1 MVAART
7 VLEALSRQELQLL
20 TRGSGPPPTSV
31 NLDRHE
37 LAPCSFCRLPL
48 LDLGCSHLFC
58 PRCKIFESTPPLL
71 QWETAGGKK
80 APCAPVC
87 NNEAQAAG
95 PSIALPFEGCLTS
108 TCSGNPQL
116 TGPWFFPMTWGDTQE
131 LPEALQREGG
141 GPPAGPP
148 CLIPWL
154 GPDLPQE
161 LAGSEFCT
169 PPVSP
174 ALAESVTGGSTPP
187 LIFPSQTVQSKP
199 SQSQGRP
206 VSIHKALLTGQRC
219 PQAATRRGVGRNR
232 SAARASLWAATR
244 KQRTEVKERRTRR
257 SNASFWKR
265 WSPEAW
271 DSPSGWEV
279 VDPTPHAPAVPA
291 RSGDCKSSEP
301 YSPADGRA
309 YPVQAVRRPRA
320 KGYRRQ
326 RRPSPKDAT
335 AAQLHDLATLLKSK
349 VANDP
354 ELHSAAI
361 ACADW
366 VESQGLP
373 EEALESQLVWQVL
386 EHCSG
391 TPGPLDLPTLAA
403 FADIAIEAQ
412 APGQPKPLT
421 LAIANI
427 TKWRQEILQWF
438 QQTGSDCLLAQET
451 HLDLDQV
458 QQAKSAL
465 LTAGLHSFWA
475 GATPEN
481 RTKGGLVVATPWQ
494 THPRLVHSF
503 TIEGC
508 GFLAVELPRVRWRL
522 VVISVYLQSGI
533 GLSAE
538 PNATILAHLLALVQ
552 TLPNWVAAGDWNVD
566 LDKFAST
573 NIATEAKGQLLG
585 SKEAAISTG
594 NTLDF
599 VLASRSVAGLLRL
612 RVEEIVP
619 FAPHF
624 CLKLEVDVGQ
634 GLLNLPALKG
644 FSSIQSLLNSEKGG
658 PAPARFPATS
668 FEETGDSPLP
678 VRTTPDS
685 DQGGT
690 ETQQPPRKLV
700 LNIGGVSLAPT
711 AATCGFAAF
720 SCSVELELLGK
731 AYGRGAHNPVEYKP
745 VLRDDRQATRWHARP
760 NAILAQ
766 IMRIAKL
773 LEAQQPPPTELLELA
788 RQYLA
793 EEEALET
800 STPAWA
806 EVLGISCDLLPAA
819 LPILSQR
826 QVTSLVDGLQQE
838 INLSKLRVSRR
849 SRDSYSRWLQ
859 GSSEGGLKP
868 LFRCIRKYEASV
880 ERPFPSFSAASKL
893 LLRLQQW
900 SQLWKSSGS
909 KPDPC
914 FEDLR
919 HRAIEQARALP
930 AITGERVAQYM
941 SRAPLKAPGPDGWT
955 PHLMRA
961 LTAAQCQRL
970 ALIMRE
976 AELSGNF
983 PEQWHVSLV
992 VLLPKSPEIE
1002 RPIALMHVLLK
1013 SWMKLRWSLLEQWQ
1027 QGFASRGWWDSCG
1040 PGHSCL
1046 DVAVRRLIQYEA
1058 SHTVQEHR
1066 ITLYLDLS
1074 CFYETIIHSR
1084 LVEHAQGVDFPPLLL
1099 WGAIGAYRGPRL
1111 LTADGLVAPPAYA
1124 SRGVLA
1130 GCPIAVA
1137 LSKVALWPA
1146 CHAVL
1151 NQPAVSTAD
1160 TWVDDLSVDFCGPNP
1175 QQVAAK
1181 GLRVARSL
1189 FGALAEEGL
1198 EVSLK
1203 KTTWIASSPAVEAA
1217 LKKQSQGEATQVSS
1231 VAKDLGV
1238 ANAAGRARRTQVQS
1252 IRLRKGFTRG
1262 TRLQTLRVNSVA
1274 HRVRVSKMGSLSAA
1288 IWGHQGLGISPKQL
1302 RGLRSQAAL
1311 AGRKQQL
1318 GSLDVVFSLGEGNC
1332 SDPLRTVILQHW
1344 RTLHKLLFAH
1354 PTPEQYQRL
1363 WKITWTKLASAPK
1376 RWALVKG
1383 PVAAMVAYLQD
1394 LGVDAS
1400 DPASWRFPPGSLQ
1413 GTGLWNF
1420 EKDTVSVAPG
1430 LSSAHRVEEAL
1441 CRVLQYR
1448 ANLRISQQDAGAG
1461 AQCGI
1466 DWSVPRKLLRKQA
1479 KRTNQLT
1486 ALRMVWQGAFFTTVK
1501 GAKRQCPLCKKHA
1514 DLRHVLLEC
1523 QWWRGKGPSP
1533 PPHWHKLQQKWP
1545 AASLWLRGLPPAS
1558 YVAFPALTPDLLLPR
1573 LSGIWQ
1579 AGTSV
1584 KAEGLVFGTDAT
1596 GTTNDQRTRVV
1607 AAAVVACT
1615 LKDGLVT
1622 EVGRITQVLPPGTSV
1637 VQGEALALA
1646 LLLRHTTGQIEVTA
1660 DCRPAILQA
1669 GSSTFRAAHANVW
1682 EDVWEDRHRLQI
1694 TWHPSHRTPKE
1705 YAERYQAC
1713 KEAAEAVPWRQHAGS
1728 VAQLDELVEEVNH
1741 FLASRAWTLLAG
1753 PVAPPLDVK
1762 PRHKSKGQ
1770 LPPKRKSQA
1779 QPPPKPPQA
1788 QNRPAPGGG
1797 ANKKQRLETLL
1808 GTAHLHGHC
1817 FAWSHTNPNN
1827 HSLKCS
1833 TCSLFI
1839 QQVHPTESFNRLEAQ
1854 PCAHRP
1860 VTDLG
1865 KFGLHQ
1871 SHSFYNMGAV
1881 LLCTKCF
1888 AVHKPGQLTPFKVVQ
1903 EPCEGAS
1910 RAHTRRNAYWAQ
1922 RYLAETTKPAT
1933 LFGSKGVTMA
1943 TAKYCSEPAR
1953 PNPLLH
1959 KEKMVACRRD
1969 SAGSM
1974 GCGPHTQHGATPG
1987 SAPTTE
1993 PESAEKPGSLQ
2004 SLSSNPACVPF
2015 PLPSF
2020 PQPPCG
2026 EVLQE
2031 TPGLKL
2037 CSRPGGSLIPPK
2049 CGPTPK
2055 PQPKAQP
2062 KAKAKSRKDPQP
2074 SSQPKL
2080 AQFFVVQTRKAST
2093 SHSTQGSLAHPTP
2106 LCPKSSPCQ
2115 PGPSQPRPPKPK
2127 AD

>member
-1 MVAART
+1 M
-7 VLEALSRQELQLL
+7 
-20 TRGSGPPPTSV
+20 
-31 NLDRHE
+31 
-37 LAPCSFCRLPL
+37 
-48 LDLGCSHLFC
+48 
-58 PRCKIFESTPPLL
+58 
-71 QWETAGGKK
+71 
-80 APCAPVC
+80 
-87 NNEAQAAG
+87 
-95 PSIALPFEGCLTS
+95 
-108 TCSGNPQL
+108 
-116 TGPWFFPMTWGDTQE
+116 
-131 LPEALQREGG
+131 
-141 GPPAGPP
+141 
-148 CLIPWL
+148 
-154 GPDLPQE
+154 
-161 LAGSEFCT
+161 
-169 PPVSP
+169 
-174 ALAESVTGGSTPP
+174 
-187 LIFPSQTVQSKP
+187 
-199 SQSQGRP
+199 
-206 VSIHKALLTGQRC
+206 
-219 PQAATRRGVGRNR
+219 
-232 SAARASLWAATR
+232 
-244 KQRTEVKERRTRR
+244 
-257 SNASFWKR
+257 
-265 WSPEAW
+265 
-271 DSPSGWEV
+271 
-279 VDPTPHAPAVPA
+279 
-291 RSGDCKSSEP
+291 
-301 YSPADGRA
+301 
-309 YPVQAVRRPRA
+309 
-320 KGYRRQ
+320 
-326 RRPSPKDAT
+326 
-335 AAQLHDLATLLKSK
+335 
-349 VANDP
+349 
-354 ELHSAAI
+354 
-361 ACADW
+361 
-366 VESQGLP
+366 
-373 EEALESQLVWQVL
+373 
-386 EHCSG
+386 
-391 TPGPLDLPTLAA
+391 
-403 FADIAIEAQ
+403 
-412 APGQPKPLT
+412 
-421 LAIANI
+421 
-427 TKWRQEILQWF
+427 
-438 QQTGSDCLLAQET
+438 
-451 HLDLDQV
+451 
-458 QQAKSAL
+458 
-465 LTAGLHSFWA
+465 
-475 GATPEN
+475 
-481 RTKGGLVVATPWQ
+481 
-494 THPRLVHSF
+494 
-503 TIEGC
+503 
-508 GFLAVELPRVRWRL
+508 
-522 VVISVYLQSGI
+522 YLQSGT
-533 GLSAE
+533 GLSTE

-552 TLPNWVAAGDWNVD
+552 TIPNWVAAGDWNVD

-585 SKEAAISTG
+585 CKEAAISTG

-612 RVEEIVP
+612 QVDKVVP

-644 FSSIQSLLNSEKGG
+644 FSSIQHLLDPKQCG
-658 PAPARFPATS
+658 PTRAPSPLTS

-678 VRTTPDS
+678 EPLSVPDS
-685 DQGGT
+685 DQGSLA
-690 ETQQPPRKLV
+690 TQHPPRKLA

-711 AATCGFAAF
+711 VATSSFAAF
-720 SCSVELELLGK
+720 SRSVELELLGK
-731 AYGRGAHNPVEYKP
+731 VYGRGAHNPVEHKP

-760 NAILAQ
+760 NAMLAQ

-773 LEAQQPPPTELLELA
+773 LEAQQPPPAELLGLA
-788 RQYLA
+788 LQYLA
-793 EEEALET
+793 EEGALK
-800 STPAWA
+800 TPTPEWA
-806 EVLGISCDLLPAA
+806 EVLGLSGDEPSAA
-819 LPILSQR
+819 PPILSQR
-826 QVTSLVDGLQQE
+826 QVTSLVEGLQQE

-859 GSSEGGLKP
+859 GSSEGSLKP

-909 KPDPC
+909 KPAPC
-914 FEDLR
+914 FEDLK
-919 HRAIEQARALP
+919 HRAIEQAKALP

-941 SRAPLKAPGPDGWT
+941 RRAPLKAPGPDGWT

-961 LTAAQCQRL
+961 LTATQCQRL

-1058 SHTVQEHR
+1058 SHAVQEHR

-1074 CFYETIIHSR
+1074 CFYETIMHSR
-1084 LVEHAQGVDFPPLLL
+1084 LVSHAQGVDFPPLLL
-1099 WGAIGAYRGPRL
+1099 WGAICAYRGPRL

-1137 LSKVALWPA
+1137 LWPA

-1160 TWVDDLSVDFCGPNP
+1160 IWVDDLSVDFCGPNP

-1217 LKKQSQGEATQVSS
+1217 LKKQSKGEATQVSS

-1252 IRLRKGFTRG
+1252 KRLRKGFTRG
-1262 TRLQTLRVNSVA
+1262 ARLQTLRVKNVA

-1302 RGLRSQAAL
+1302 RGIRSQAAL
-1311 AGRKQQL
+1311 AGRRQQL
-1318 GSLDVVFSLGEGNC
+1318 GSIDVVFSLGEGNC

-1394 LGVDAS
+1394 LGIDAS
-1400 DPASWRFPPGSLQ
+1400 DPAFWRFPSGSLQ
-1413 GTGLWNF
+1413 GPGLWQF
-1420 EKDTVSVAPG
+1420 EKDTVPVAPG
-1430 LSSAHRVEEAL
+1430 LSTVHRVEEAL
-1441 CRVLQYR
+1441 RRTLQHN
-1448 ANLRISQQDAGAG
+1448 ANLRISQQDAGTG
-1461 AQCGI
+1461 AHCGI
-1466 DWSVPRKLLRKQA
+1466 DWSVPRKLLKKQT
-1479 KRTNQLT
+1479 KRTNHLT

-1501 GAKRQCPLCKKHA
+1501 GAKRHCPLCKKHA

-1533 PPHWHKLQQKWP
+1533 PPHWHKLQKQWP
-1545 AASLWLRGLPPAS
+1545 ADSLWVRGLPPAS
-1558 YVAFPALTPDLLLPR
+1558 YAARQALPPDLLLPR
-1573 LSGIWQ
+1573 MSGIWQ
-1579 AGTSV
+1579 PGTSI
-1584 KAEGLVFGTDAT
+1584 KADGLVFGTDAT

-1615 LKDGLVT
+1615 LKEGQVT

-1637 VQGEALALA
+1637 VQGEAVALA

-1669 GSSTFRAAHANVW
+1669 GSSCFREAHASVW
-1682 EDVWEDRHRLQI
+1682 EDVWEDRHRLLI

-1705 YAERYQAC
+1705 YKERYGNPHHWRVQINDLADHAC
-1713 KEAAEAVPWRQHAGS
+1713 KDAAEAIPWRRHAES

-1741 FLASRAWTLLAG
+1741 FLANRAWTMLTG
-1753 PVAPPLDVK
+1753 PEAPPLDVK
-1762 PRHKSKGQ
+1762 PRHKPKGH
-1770 LPPKRKSQA
+1770 LPPKRKNQA
-1779 QPPPKPPQA
+1779 QPSPKPPQV

-1808 GTAHLHGHC
+1808 ATAHLHGHC

-1903 EPCEGAS
+1903 DPCEGAS
-1910 RAHTRRNAYWAQ
+1910 RAHARRKAYWAQ
-1922 RYLAETTKPAT
+1922 RYLVETTAPAN
-1933 LFGSKGVTMA
+1933 LFGSQGVTTA
-1943 TAKYCSEPAR
+1943 TAKSRSGPACPTPPPCSPKVD
-1953 PNPLLH
+1953 P
-1959 KEKMVACRRD
+1959 CRQD
-1969 SAGSM
+1969 SEGDMGS
-1974 GCGPHTQHGATPG
+1974 GPHTQNEAATA
-1987 SAPTTE
+1987 SAPTVE
-1993 PESAEKPGSLQ
+1993 PADAGKPGRLQ
-2004 SLSSNPACVPF
+2004 SAPSNPASGSSPI
-2015 PLPSF
+2015 PSF
-2020 PQPPCG
+2020 SQFSRG
-2026 EVLQE
+2026 EVSQE
-2031 TPGLKL
+2031 APAPKP
-2037 CSRPGGSLIPPK
+2037 CSRLVGCAPPR
-2049 CGPTPK
+2049 CGPAPKPQPK
-2055 PQPKAQP
+2055 PQPKA
-2062 KAKAKSRKDPQP
+2062 KGRKDPQP

-2080 AQFFVVQTRKAST
+2080 AQFFRGPNQ
-2093 SHSTQGSLAHPTP
+2093 
-2106 LCPKSSPCQ
+2106 KS
-2115 PGPSQPRPPKPK
+2115 
-2127 AD
+2127 

>member
-1 MVAART
+1 
-7 VLEALSRQELQLL
+7 
-20 TRGSGPPPTSV
+20 
-31 NLDRHE
+31 
-37 LAPCSFCRLPL
+37 
-48 LDLGCSHLFC
+48 
-58 PRCKIFESTPPLL
+58 
-71 QWETAGGKK
+71 
-80 APCAPVC
+80 
-87 NNEAQAAG
+87 
-95 PSIALPFEGCLTS
+95 
-108 TCSGNPQL
+108 
-116 TGPWFFPMTWGDTQE
+116 
-131 LPEALQREGG
+131 
-141 GPPAGPP
+141 
-148 CLIPWL
+148 
-154 GPDLPQE
+154 
-161 LAGSEFCT
+161 
-169 PPVSP
+169 
-174 ALAESVTGGSTPP
+174 
-187 LIFPSQTVQSKP
+187 
-199 SQSQGRP
+199 
-206 VSIHKALLTGQRC
+206 
-219 PQAATRRGVGRNR
+219 
-232 SAARASLWAATR
+232 
-244 KQRTEVKERRTRR
+244 
-257 SNASFWKR
+257 
-265 WSPEAW
+265 
-271 DSPSGWEV
+271 
-279 VDPTPHAPAVPA
+279 
-291 RSGDCKSSEP
+291 
-301 YSPADGRA
+301 
-309 YPVQAVRRPRA
+309 
-320 KGYRRQ
+320 
-326 RRPSPKDAT
+326 
-335 AAQLHDLATLLKSK
+335 
-349 VANDP
+349 
-354 ELHSAAI
+354 
-361 ACADW
+361 
-366 VESQGLP
+366 
-373 EEALESQLVWQVL
+373 
-386 EHCSG
+386 
-391 TPGPLDLPTLAA
+391 
-403 FADIAIEAQ
+403 
-412 APGQPKPLT
+412 
-421 LAIANI
+421 
-427 TKWRQEILQWF
+427 
-438 QQTGSDCLLAQET
+438 ET
-451 HLDLDQV
+451 HLGLDQV

-612 RVEEIVP
+612 RVEKIVP

-859 GSSEGGLKP
+859 GSSEGGLK
-868 LFRCIRKYEASV
+868 
-880 ERPFPSFSAASKL
+880 
-893 LLRLQQW
+893 
-900 SQLWKSSGS
+900 
-909 KPDPC
+909 
-914 FEDLR
+914 
-919 HRAIEQARALP
+919 
-930 AITGERVAQYM
+930 
-941 SRAPLKAPGPDGWT
+941 
-955 PHLMRA
+955 
-961 LTAAQCQRL
+961 
-970 ALIMRE
+970 
-976 AELSGNF
+976 
-983 PEQWHVSLV
+983 
-992 VLLPKSPEIE
+992 
-1002 RPIALMHVLLK
+1002 
-1013 SWMKLRWSLLEQWQ
+1013 
-1027 QGFASRGWWDSCG
+1027 
-1040 PGHSCL
+1040 
-1046 DVAVRRLIQYEA
+1046 
-1058 SHTVQEHR
+1058 
-1066 ITLYLDLS
+1066 
-1074 CFYETIIHSR
+1074 

-1596 GTTNDQRTRVV
+1596 GTTNDQR
-1607 AAAVVACT
+1607 
-1615 LKDGLVT
+1615 
-1622 EVGRITQVLPPGTSV
+1622 
-1637 VQGEALALA
+1637 
-1646 LLLRHTTGQIEVTA
+1646 QIEVTA

-1705 YAERYQAC
+1705 YAERYGSPYHWRVKLNDIADQAC

-1741 FLASRAWTLLAG
+1741 FLANRAWTLLAG

-1762 PRHKSKGQ
+1762 
-1770 LPPKRKSQA
+1770 
-1779 QPPPKPPQA
+1779 
-1788 QNRPAPGGG
+1788 
-1797 ANKKQRLETLL
+1797 LETLL

-1817 FAWSHTNPNN
+1817 FAW
-1827 HSLKCS
+1827 
-1833 TCSLFI
+1833 
-1839 QQVHPTESFNRLEAQ
+1839 
-1854 PCAHRP
+1854 P

-1888 AVHKPGQLTPFKVVQ
+1888 AAPVQAAQWTPEEMEPGVLSSTSSEVMEDAPLVESISLGEVASALQL
-1903 EPCEGAS
+1903 AS
-1910 RAHTRRNAYWAQ
+1910 EEAPDA
-1922 RYLAETTKPAT
+1922 AEAPANPASPGSDT
-1933 LFGSKGVTMA
+1933 L
-1943 TAKYCSEPAR
+1943 
-1953 PNPLLH
+1953 
-1959 KEKMVACRRD
+1959 
-1969 SAGSM
+1969 
-1974 GCGPHTQHGATPG
+1974 PG
-1987 SAPTTE
+1987 SAPS
-1993 PESAEKPGSLQ
+1993 PSSPAHSVSAQADQALPRESAKAEVVDSTPPDKAAAADPGASGSVQPNPGPETLEVECREGLRTQWLSFVYRPEECAAATLGRCRDQAAMSSLDTLCVWPDKGELDLGL
-2004 SLSSNPACVPF
+2004 SLSDSLRPGERRLLATAPAQGSASSVA
-2015 PLPSF
+2015 
-2020 PQPPCG
+2020 
-2026 EVLQE
+2026 
-2031 TPGLKL
+2031 
-2037 CSRPGGSLIPPK
+2037 SRPR
-2049 CGPTPK
+2049 K
-2055 PQPKAQP
+2055 PVTSEDGLFCFACKQRAPSVEHMSSHFMTSAHVQAVRAYMAQ
-2062 KAKAKSRKDPQP
+2062 
-2074 SSQPKL
+2074 
-2080 AQFFVVQTRKAST
+2080 
-2093 SHSTQGSLAHPTP
+2093 
-2106 LCPKSSPCQ
+2106 
-2115 PGPSQPRPPKPK
+2115 
-2127 AD
+2127 